1 MTTTIETLERRL
13 GEDLRSKLGDRLR
26 HDEKLAFDLY
36 GALTGF
42 AAAPHGEEAHLA
54 LSWQRAAEI
63 VNAAREAAGGTPLD
77 LFQSGREG
85 VLTDRAKEALEAIGW
100 ELRPRRTDEFDPD
113 HVSDP
118 ERPPRRRPEPPE
130 WEREAHKEAEL
141 ERLRRRLGETRDK
154 LFHRH
159 R

>member
-1 MTTTIETLERRL
+1 MTTIETLERRL
-13 GEDLRSKLGDRLR
+13 EDDLAALGERLR

-42 AAAPHGEEAHLA
+42 AVAPRGESEHLA

-63 VNAAREAAGGTPLD
+63 VNAARTPAGGQPLE
-77 LFQSGREG
+77 LFQSGREQT
-85 VLTDRAKEALEAIGW
+85 LTERAKEALESLGW

-113 HVSDP
+113 HVSEP
-118 ERPPRRRPEPPE
+118 EHPPRQQHEPPE
-130 WEREAHKEAEL
+130 WRREADREAEL
-141 ERLRRRLGETRDK
+141 ERHRQRTGETRGD